1 MTTDHI
7 CHCAICAASRAFD
20 RLLELAPLLPDHAEA
35 FALAG
40 VAFDGLLNDAAE
52 MEMRLKSEMD
62 DVAAVLF
69 GRAEAWGNS
78 VPAAAVLARA
88 KEVMG
93 V

>member
-20 RLLELAPLLPDHAEA
+20 ALLELEPLLPGHAEV
-35 FALAG
+35 FATAR
-40 VAFDGLLNDAAE
+40 VAFDCFLNDAAE

-69 GRAEAWGNS
+69 GRDGAWGNS